1 MPLSEWKE
9 YKFNDL
15 GEIKTGKTPPNKA
28 GDIWGNSIQF
38 ITPTDISNQKYITQ
52 TNRGLSDLGLEKVKT
67 CFLPKDSIIVTCI
80 GSDMG
85 KVVINKE
92 DCITNQQI
100 NSIIIDKNKFSAD
113 YIYYNF
119 STRKDEF
126 FNLASGGSTMPILN
140 KTAFSNLKIKIPQLS
155 EQQAIADILGSLDDK
170 IELNRQMNK
179 TLEDMA
185 QAIFKS
191 WFVDFDPVKAK
202 AEGRTIEGLSQEI
215 LDLFPDRFEDSELG
229 DIPKGWSIKKTS
241 ELF

>member
-100 NSIIIDKNKFSAD
+100 NSIIMDKNKFSAD

-126 FNLASGGSTMPILN
+126 FNLASGGSLP
-140 KTAFSNLKIKIPQLS
+140 PLS
-155 EQQAIADILGSLDDK
+155 EQQAIAEVLGSLDDK
-170 IELNRQMNK
+170 IELNRKINK
-179 TLEDMA
+179 T
-185 QAIFKS
+185 
-191 WFVDFDPVKAK
+191 
-202 AEGRTIEGLSQEI
+202 
-215 LDLFPDRFEDSELG
+215 
-229 DIPKGWSIKKTS
+229 
-241 ELF
+241 